1 MSLSWL
7 NLKKSKNINLRSR
20 FFSPELLPLESRVNP
35 VAFAG
40 TVNLASSSVELLMT
54 STGIGANANNISIS
68 NISSTII
75 QVDAGAGNTIALT
88 DGTSGNL
95 IVSGGA
101 PTQFATI
108 NLSTVQMAGF
118 KLTGNV
124 GDDLFTIGSFDGT
137 AMQTA
142 ANFDVLVDSSTVPG
156 GSDTFTVN
164 GALILKGTGSL
175 ATSNNVNSSINLS
188 QVTVSTTGSIS
199 TAGTG
204 NVLLVA
210 NSLAASNVTINTGGT
225 ITTTSGTVTLIATLT
240 SNPTGNIILNGNA
253 VTTNGGSINFN
264 SNVLLGSTTTIN
276 SGNST
281 TAKIGRAS

>member
-54 STGIGANANNISIS
+54 STGVGANANNITIS

-124 GDDLFTIGSFDGT
+124 GDDLFTIANFDGT
-137 AMQTA
+137 AMQTS
-142 ANFDVLVDSSTVPG
+142 ANFDVLVD
-156 GSDTFTVN
+156 
-164 GALILKGTGSL
+164 
-175 ATSNNVNSSINLS
+175 
-188 QVTVSTTGSIS
+188 
-199 TAGTG
+199 
-204 NVLLVA
+204 
-210 NSLAASNVTINTGGT
+210 
-225 ITTTSGTVTLIATLT
+225 
-240 SNPTGNIILNGNA
+240 
-253 VTTNGGSINFN
+253 
-264 SNVLLGSTTTIN
+264 
-276 SGNST
+276 
-281 TAKIGRAS
+281 

>member
-54 STGIGANANNISIS
+54 STGVGANANNITIS

-95 IVSGGA
+95 IVSGGTA
-101 PTQFATI
+101 QTATI

-124 GDDLFTIGSFDGT
+124 GDDLFTIANFDGT

-142 ANFDVLVDSSTVPG
+142 ANFNVLVDSSAVPG

-199 TAGTG
+199 T
-204 NVLLVA
+204 
-210 NSLAASNVTINTGGT
+210 
-225 ITTTSGTVTLIATLT
+225 
-240 SNPTGNIILNGNA
+240 
-253 VTTNGGSINFN
+253 
-264 SNVLLGSTTTIN
+264 
-276 SGNST
+276 
-281 TAKIGRAS
+281 